1 MPQLLE
7 HIDAIARRLKR
18 GVLLIRFDEHL
29 KNKEQSDW
37 FSFEYE
43 TSEMRKTVIDW
54 LDKKGI
60 AWRDCFGLASTNGFC
75 SYRGQIYVDV
85 PYDDNLPIYKELE
98 AYLEN
103 PDGTTRFPEV
113 GFYYCSLEK
122 AMENAEHDE
131 PGFWDRWAE
140 KF

>member
-29 KNKEQSDW
+29 KNKERSDW

-54 LDKKGI
+54 LD
-60 AWRDCFGLASTNGFC
+60 RSLSGL
-75 SYRGQIYVDV
+75 R
-85 PYDDNLPIYKELE
+85 L
-98 AYLEN
+98 
-103 PDGTTRFPEV
+103 TT
-113 GFYYCSLEK
+113 
-122 AMENAEHDE
+122 D
-131 PGFWDRWAE
+131 
-140 KF
+140 